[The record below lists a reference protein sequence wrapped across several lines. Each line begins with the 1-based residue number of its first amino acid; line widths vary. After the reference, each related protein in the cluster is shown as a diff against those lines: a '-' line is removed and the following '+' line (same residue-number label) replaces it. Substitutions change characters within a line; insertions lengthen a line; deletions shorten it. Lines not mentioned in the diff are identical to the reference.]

1 MNESLK
7 TVVFVVVAA
16 AVVLA
21 AWASKPSR
29 QAPEDEDVRNQLLYP
44 NFKDPLSVTSLE
56 IVKYDETRGAPQ
68 PFKVAQK
75 AAARGESK
83 GKVRWSIPSHD
94 DYPADAKDQVA
105 AAGSS
110 LMGLKVIDKVSD
122 NEGDQQEYGVVD
134 PDPKELKPGATGV
147 GDRVIMKDKAGNEL
161 LALIVGKPVPE
172 RSDQR
177 YVRKVGSSEIYIV
190 EVKTDK
196 LSAKFEDWIEP
207 NLLQINTM
215 DLKDLL
221 IHDYSLRTTLD
232 GLAMLQSGKMLIG
245 YNEAGEPHWKMLS
258 DLQFVADEKS
268 DIGGKWAPIQMKP
281 NEELNVAKLDGLKAA
296 LDDLKIVDVS
306 RKPTGLSAD
315 LKVAADFTSDTGA
328 RRSLAS
334 KGFYALSGELYSN
347 EGEVRVAL
355 KNGVVYVL
363 RFGQITGT
371 GPSAKD
377 KDAKKKDK
385 NGEKDKEKK
394 ATGLNRYLFVMAEFD
409 PNSIPKPQFEKLSPP
424 AKAKEPEKKPADEK
438 KPDAKKPDEKKPD
451 AAKKAAADKKA
462 EEAQRAAIEKE
473 NKRKQEEYDRQIAD
487 GNKKVAELNSR
498 FADWYYVIS
507 DEVYQKMH
515 LGRDQVVMKKPKKAE
530 KKKGEPAA
538 NVEGVEPALPA
549 DIMVP
554 GPAAGELEKAKKA
567 DEKKMDE
574 KKTESS
580 GKK

>member
-7 TVVFVVVAA
+7 TVIFVVVAA
-16 AVVLA
+16 VVVLA

-29 QAPEDEDVRNQLLYP
+29 QAPEDEDVRNQPLYP
-44 NFKDPLSVTSLE
+44 SFTDPLHVTSLE
-56 IVKYDETRGAPQ
+56 IVKYDETRGAVQ

-75 AAARGESK
+75 AATSGESK
-83 GKVRWSIPSHD
+83 GKIRWSIPSHD

-105 AAGSS
+105 AAGAS
-110 LMGLKVIDKVSD
+110 LMGLKIIDKVSD

-147 GDRVIMKDKAGNEL
+147 GDRVVMKDKAANEL

-215 DLKDLL
+215 DLQDLL
-221 IHDYSLRTTLD
+221 IHDYSLRTTLE

-245 YNEAGEPHWKMLS
+245 YNDAGEPHWKMLN
-258 DLQFVADEKS
+258 DQQFVADEKS
-268 DIGGKWAPIQMKP
+268 DIGGKWAPIKMKP
-281 NEELNVAKLDGLKAA
+281 DEELNVAKLDGLKAA

-306 RKPTGLSAD
+306 RKPAGLSAE
-315 LKVAADFTSDTGA
+315 LKVAADFTSDTNA

-363 RFGQITGT
+363 RFGQITGA

-385 NGEKDKEKK
+385 AKDAEKDKK

-409 PNSIPKPQFEKLSPP
+409 PNAIPKPQFEKFSPP
-424 AKAKEPEKKPADEK
+424 TKPKEPEKKPADEK
-438 KPDAKKPDEKKPD
+438 KPDAKKSDEKKPEADKKDD
-451 AAKKAAADKKA
+451 AAKKVEADKKA
-462 EEAQRAAIEKE
+462 EEDQRAAIEKE

-487 GNKKVAELNSR
+487 GKKRVADLNSR

-507 DEVYQKMH
+507 DEVYQKIH
-515 LGRDQVVMKKPKKAE
+515 LGRDQVVMKKPKKADKE
-530 KKKGEPAA
+530 GKKANAGAEGEGA
-538 NVEGVEPALPA
+538 GPALPA
-549 DIMVP
+549 DIKVP
-554 GPAAGELEKAKKA
+554 GPAAGELEKAKKKA
-567 DEKKMDE
+567 EP
-574 KKTESS
+574 S